1 MIDAL
6 LKDVPLFAGFYEDD
20 LHVLAHAG
28 VVRRCAAHE
37 VVFCEGDQADGIYV
51 ILQGRVRV
59 VVQKAGAAVEV
70 ASLGPGGHFGEL
82 ALLDGAV
89 RSATIICAEDSELF
103 FLDQQSFAALLSKA
117 STISLGILPT
127 LTTRIRDLSHDVVF
141 KEIERRAL
149 TAEMEVAR
157 LNVLREQERLR
168 VERLEAQVAQERLKA
183 ENARFKAELAVSRRL
198 QFMGLPSPQQLS
210 RLPTCRLPATWNPWR
225 KSRAITTT
233 WSIPTERS
241 GWGSGTSRD
250 IGLESGVLMLM
261 VQTAVRTLLA
271 AEASDPC
278 RVLEILNRVMCENV
292 QRLHTDRSLTLSL
305 MAYRDGVLVITGQH
319 EEVIVSRCDGRIERI
334 DTMELGFPLGLEQD
348 IRSFIS
354 RLEVELMPG
363 DVVVLYT
370 DGITEANNLEHQQ
383 YGIERLCEVVGRVRE
398 RDVEQIKQAIVRMLM
413 TYVGRQ
419 RLHDDIAFL
428 VIKRTP

>member
-1 MIDAL
+1 MISAL
-6 LKDVPLFAGFYEDD
+6 LKDVPLFAGFHEHD
-20 LHVLAHAG
+20 LQAIAHAG

-37 VVFCEGDQADGIYV
+37 VVFCEGDRADGVYV
-51 ILQGRVRV
+51 VLQGRVRV

-82 ALLDGAV
+82 ALLDGTV

-103 FLDQQSFAALLSKA
+103 FLDQQSFATLFSKP
-117 STISLGILPT
+117 STISRGLLST
-127 LTTRIRDLSHDVVF
+127 LTTRVRDLSHDVVF

-149 TAEMEVAR
+149 SAEMEVAR
-157 LNVLREQERLR
+157 LHVLREQERLH

-198 QFMGLPSPQQLS
+198 QFMGLPSPQQLEQ
-210 RLPTCRLPATWNPWR
+210 
-225 KSRAITTT
+225 
-233 WSIPTERS
+233 IPSLQIAGYMEPVEEVGGDYYDVVFTN
-241 GWGSGTSRD
+241 GTVWLGIGD
-250 IGLESGVLMLM
+250 VTGHGLESGVLMLM

-292 QRLHTDRSLTLSL
+292 QRLHVERSLTLSL

-319 EEVIVSRCDGRIERI
+319 EEVIISRCDGRIERI

-348 IRSFIS
+348 IRSFIA

-370 DGITEANNLEHQQ
+370 DGITEADNPEHQQ
-383 YGIERLCEVVGRVRE
+383 YGIERLCEVVGQVRG
-398 RDVEQIKQAIVRMLM
+398 RDVELIKQAIVEDLM
-413 TYVGRQ
+413 THVGRQ

-428 VIKRTP
+428 VIKRTH